1 MSWPDDDTGA
11 DRVERPPFDIE
22 AVTGYTDPVAFGS
35 PPAVAI
41 ELVGELPWELR
52 EDADE
57 EPASTSGLVIVLRE
71 ARLRMYRP
79 EEWEIT
85 TGRERAYGADMSYA
99 ELVSTYSGASVRVH
113 EQRLGYWIS
122 SPVGDGELVLALG
135 RSRRIGGETLPILI
149 VKLAIREF
157 SLTGSGVR
165 ITVGRKSFTFDLHRE
180 SAAEESA
187 AG

>member
-1 MSWPDDDTGA
+1 MTVMPWPDDDAGP

-22 AVTGYTDPVAFGS
+22 ALSLYTDPVAFGS
-35 PPAVAI
+35 PPQVAI

-57 EPASTSGLVIVLRE
+57 GPASASGLSAVLRE

-79 EEWEIT
+79 EEWEIR
-85 TGRERAYGADMSYA
+85 TGRERAYGADMTFF
-99 ELVSTYSGASVRVH
+99 ELLNTSSGISVRIH

-122 SPVGDGELVLALG
+122 SRTPDGELVLPLG
-135 RSRRIGGETLPILI
+135 RSRRIGGGTLPIMI
-149 VKLAIREF
+149 AKLAARDVTR
-157 SLTGSGVR
+157 SGAGVR
-165 ITVGRKSFTFDLHRE
+165 VTVGRKSFMFDV
-180 SAAEESA
+180 EERSA